1 MCLCYFLLIGS
12 VFGATIAAAR
22 LTKEIEVDDRTGMLN
37 ARSSSDHSDDQTR
50 LLTTMKTGDA
60 AFYSDAGTIQI
71 IDMSNNQLQ
80 EPKRNSTGRWVV
92 LNFKSKVMC
101 TC

>member
-22 LTKEIEVDDRTGMLN
+22 LTKDIEV
-37 ARSSSDHSDDQTR
+37 QTR